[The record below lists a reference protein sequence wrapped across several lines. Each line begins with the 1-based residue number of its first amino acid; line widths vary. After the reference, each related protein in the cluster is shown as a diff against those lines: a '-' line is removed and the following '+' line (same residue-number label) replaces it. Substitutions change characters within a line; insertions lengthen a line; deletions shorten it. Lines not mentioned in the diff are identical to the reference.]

1 MVSSSSSR
9 RSHTTTYKKKKILIV
24 DDDPD
29 ISFSLKKALEEY
41 NDDEQNKGGLFE
53 LVVDTFTDPADVVSN
68 YNQPVMYDLLIID
81 IVMPKALSFQ
91 ETVSSI
97 REGGQVKSETKVRPL
112 QSITS
117 TVNETLSAK
126 PTKEDQGKNN
136 SPAASASLTT
146 KTLAEASEKKKSEE
160 AFLNITT

>member
-97 REGGQVKSETKVRPL
+97 REAGQVKSETKVRPL

-136 SPAASASLTT
+136 SPAASSSLTT

>member
-1 MVSSSSSR
+1 MVSSSSR

-29 ISFSLKKALEEY
+29 ISFSLKKAKQEY

-126 PTKEDQGKNN
+126 PTKEAQGKNN
-136 SPAASASLTT
+136 SPATSSLIT

>member
-1 MVSSSSSR
+1 M
-9 RSHTTTYKKKKILIV
+9 
-24 DDDPD
+24 
-29 ISFSLKKALEEY
+29 KKALEEY

-97 REGGQVKSETKVRPL
+97 REAGQVKSETKVRPL

>member
-9 RSHTTTYKKKKILIV
+9 GSHTTTYKKKKILIV

-126 PTKEDQGKNN
+126 PTKEAQGKNN
-136 SPAASASLTT
+136 SPAASSLTT

>member
-1 MVSSSSSR
+1 MVSSSSSLPP
-9 RSHTTTYKKKKILIV
+9 HPTTYKKKKILIV

-81 IVMPKALSFQ
+81 IVMPKMNRFELY
-91 ETVSSI
+91 
-97 REGGQVKSETKVRPL
+97 
-112 QSITS
+112 
-117 TVNETLSAK
+117 
-126 PTKEDQGKNN
+126 
-136 SPAASASLTT
+136 
-146 KTLAEASEKKKSEE
+146 EKLRK
-160 AFLNITT
+160 